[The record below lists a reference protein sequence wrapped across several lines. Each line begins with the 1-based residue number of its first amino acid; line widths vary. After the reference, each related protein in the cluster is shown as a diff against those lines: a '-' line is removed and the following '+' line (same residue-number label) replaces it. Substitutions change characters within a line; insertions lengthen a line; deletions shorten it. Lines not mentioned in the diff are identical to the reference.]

1 MRIYSLDIER
11 SIETFIKYLGNE
23 RNYSPLTMENY
34 HRDLNQFVDF
44 YRDFYNQIAVHPQD
58 ITKKS
63 IRHFAGKMNETGL
76 KNTTI
81 SRKIAA
87 IKSFFKFLISE
98 GVIRK
103 NPAAGIKSPKTEK
116 KLPIIVSSEKIAAAL
131 EKFTKDTFQE
141 TRNRLILELF
151 YSTGIRLGELVN
163 ISMKDIS
170 IKKGRIRIYGKGRKE
185 RIVPFGRLVAEAMEN
200 YQMKRIEKFGKI
212 NQQAPLFLSNRG
224 KRLSRQMIQVIVK
237 KTLEEVSE
245 QLHLSPHVL
254 RHSFATHML
263 DRGAELLAVKEIL
276 GHESLSTTQLYTHLQ
291 TNQLQALY
299 KKAHPHG

>member
-1 MRIYSLDIER
+1 MGIER
-11 SIETFIKYLGNE
+11 SIEKFIEYLRNE

-34 HRDLNQFVDF
+34 TRDLNQFVAF
-44 YRDFYNQIAVHPQD
+44 YRDFYNQTTVHPKD

-98 GVIRK
+98 EIIKK

-116 KLPIIVSSEKIAAAL
+116 KLPIIISAEKIAVAL
-131 EKFTKDTFQE
+131 EKFKNDTFQD
-141 TRNRLILELF
+141 TRNRLIMELF
-151 YSTGIRLGELVN
+151 YSTGIRLGELV
-163 ISMKDIS
+163 DIS
-170 IKKGRIRIYGKGRKE
+170 IKDINLKKQQIRIYGKGSKE
-185 RIVPFGRLVAEAMEN
+185 RIVPFGKIVAGVMNN
-200 YQMKRIEKFGKI
+200 YQIKRVEKFGKI

-224 KRLSRQMIQVIVK
+224 KRLSRQMIQIIVK
-237 KTLEEVSE
+237 QTLEEVSE